1 MGTRPRQQSQ
11 KLSRSEFY
19 LISTSFLMRK
29 RKYLI
34 FRETVE
40 LDSGTAVNN
49 REMVESIND
58 TADHFNDEETETMRI
73 LKKLFSIN
81 DKETVSHFNNEET
94 EINED
99 SETNDK
105 SINNE
110 ESESEMSQQRTINDV
125 VVESI
130 NNKGSE
136 KNVFINDNEENE
148 VKTINNEDSEK
159 NDKHINNEESEFV
172 GDDEKV

>member
-110 ESESEMSQQRTINDV
+110 ESEFEMSQQRAINDV

-136 KNVFINDNEENE
+136 KNVFINDNEESE
-148 VKTINNEDSEK
+148 VKTINNESEVVF
-159 NDKHINNEESEFV
+159 ESI
-172 GDDEKV
+172 G

>member
-1 MGTRPRQQSQ
+1 METRPRQQTQ

-110 ESESEMSQQRTINDV
+110 ESEFEMSQQRAINDV

-136 KNVFINDNEENE
+136 KNVFINDNEESE
-148 VKTINNEDSEK
+148 VKTINNESEVVF
-159 NDKHINNEESEFV
+159 ESI
-172 GDDEKV
+172 G